1 MRAKS
6 IGVCIHSIFIGSKN
20 YPAIL
25 EILSKETVGTQ
36 FMASKGRDDIIRI
49 ERKDRAY
56 LQAEQ
61 EKIAK
66 SQHDGFAKAFRGE
79 L

>member
-1 MRAKS
+1 MS
-6 IGVCIHSIFIGSKN
+6 
-20 YPAIL
+20 
-25 EILSKETVGTQ
+25 
-36 FMASKGRDDIIRI
+36 SKGRDDIIRI

-61 EKIAK
+61 EKIAR
-66 SQHDGFAKAFRGE
+66 SQHDGFARAFRGE